1 MELNKPGQI
10 EILLTKLNKRDRDKF
25 PIYKMN
31 FITNIEDSIKNKNYH
46 YNLDNPSEQ
55 VHRFKQN
62 LMRATG
68 NINLIR

>member
-31 FITNIEDSIKNKNYH
+31 FIYVLMLIF
-46 YNLDNPSEQ
+46 L
-55 VHRFKQN
+55 KQ
-62 LMRATG
+62 
-68 NINLIR
+68 IS